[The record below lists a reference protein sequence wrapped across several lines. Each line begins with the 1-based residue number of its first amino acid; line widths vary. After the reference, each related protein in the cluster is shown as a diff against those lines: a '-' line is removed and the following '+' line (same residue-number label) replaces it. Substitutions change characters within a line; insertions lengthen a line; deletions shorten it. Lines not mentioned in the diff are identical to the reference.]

1 VRDPSG
7 IFEPQPPAERV
18 LAAGDV
24 VMAMGTVRT
33 MDRLEALFDPA
44 RAQARS

>member
-1 VRDPSG
+1 
-7 IFEPQPPAERV
+7 
-18 LAAGDV
+18 
-24 VMAMGTVRT
+24 MAMGTVRT